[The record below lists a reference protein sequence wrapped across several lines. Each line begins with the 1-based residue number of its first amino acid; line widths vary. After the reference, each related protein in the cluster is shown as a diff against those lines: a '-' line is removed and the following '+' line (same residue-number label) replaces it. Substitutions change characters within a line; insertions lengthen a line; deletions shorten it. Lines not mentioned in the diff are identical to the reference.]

1 MLFSWYTS
9 TLSCC
14 ATCQVAKNTRI
25 YSITGNSSVSQY
37 TEIFMLAICV
47 KLFLHQ
53 NIHHHCYENVKLID
67 WIYTS
72 SVFSSHLFGDSANE
86 LSNN

>member
-1 MLFSWYTS
+1 M
-9 TLSCC
+9 
-14 ATCQVAKNTRI
+14 
-25 YSITGNSSVSQY
+25 
-37 TEIFMLAICV
+37 EIFMLAICV

-53 NIHHHCYENVKLID
+53 SIHHHCYENVKLID

-72 SVFSSHLFGDSANE
+72 SFFSSHLFGDSANE